1 MASTPSDRCACHSL
15 NGGALMEG
23 RMIAGYVIVALL
35 ATVSLGAAVMA
46 ITTSGVDSDDE
57 QWQS

>member
-1 MASTPSDRCACHSL
+1 
-15 NGGALMEG
+15 MEG

-46 ITTSGVDSDDE
+46 ITANGVDSD
-57 QWQS
+57 